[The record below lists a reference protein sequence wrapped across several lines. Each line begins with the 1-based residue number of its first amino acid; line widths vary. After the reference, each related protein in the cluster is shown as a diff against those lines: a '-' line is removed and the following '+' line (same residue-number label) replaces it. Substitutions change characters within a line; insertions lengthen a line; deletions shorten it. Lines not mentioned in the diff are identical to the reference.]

1 LTNNPYPK
9 ALADNDD
16 MSLYSPFVVLGLY
29 VEAFFCFYWLQ
40 KFWPVKVEASRN
52 ASIDGLRGFLAFGVF
67 VHHASIWFVFLKT
80 GVWDVPES
88 RLFAHLGQTTV
99 TLFFMITGYLFFGR
113 LLAQQ
118 ETPIDWFRLYRSRVL
133 RIVPLYLV
141 VMGLTIAM
149 IALIKHTHWLPP
161 TGELWAK
168 KSLLGL
174 ITAGVTWTLAY
185 EWKFYFALPLL
196 GLLMGIRPAW
206 RWIGFAV
213 LMLALTKAHLA
224 WDIHAF
230 AFVGGIA
237 AALLTRHTGFQK
249 MAAHPL
255 ASVWVVA
262 AVALVITGF
271 DTAYA
276 VLPTVLLGTAFCLIA
291 NGANVWGL
299 LSTPLTRAF
308 GEITYSIYLLHGPLL
323 FIVFRFV
330 IGLDEAATFSP
341 VVHWSSLAILIPVL
355 LGLSLASFRL
365 LELPII
371 RRGS

>member
-1 LTNNPYPK
+1 
-9 ALADNDD
+9 
-16 MSLYSPFVVLGLY
+16 
-29 VEAFFCFYWLQ
+29 
-40 KFWPVKVEASRN
+40 VKLEASHN
-52 ASIDGLRGFLAFGVF
+52 ASIDGLRGLLAFGVF

-80 GVWDVPES
+80 GVWDVPDS

-113 LLAQQ
+113 LLTQQ
-118 ETPIDWFRLYRSRVL
+118 QTPIDWFRLYRARVL

-141 VMGLTIAM
+141 VMLLAVVVIAV
-149 IALIKHTHWLPP
+149 IRHTHWLAP

-174 ITAGVTWTLAY
+174 FTAGVTWTLAY

-196 GLLMGIRPAW
+196 GLLMGFRPAW
-206 RWIGFAV
+206 RWLAFGV

-230 AFVGGIA
+230 AFVGGMA
-237 AALLTRHTGFQK
+237 AALLSRYEGFRER
-249 MAAHPL
+249 AAGPL

-262 AVALVITGF
+262 VVALVVTGF

-276 VLPTVLLGTAFCLIA
+276 VVPTVLLGSVFCLIA

-299 LSTPLTRAF
+299 LSASLTRAF
-308 GEITYSIYLLHGPLL
+308 GEITYSVYLLHGPMLFSL
-323 FIVFRFV
+323 FYFIV
-330 IGLDEAATFSP
+330 GYEQAAS
-341 VVHWSSLAILIPVL
+341 WSSTEHWLAMAFAVPVL
-355 LGLSLASFRL
+355 LGVTMLSYRWIEITAMQQ
-365 LELPII
+365 
-371 RRGS
+371 

>member
-1 LTNNPYPK
+1 
-9 ALADNDD
+9 
-16 MSLYSPFVVLGLY
+16 MSLYSPVVVLGLY

-40 KFWPVKVEASRN
+40 KFWPVKLEASRN

-80 GVWDVPES
+80 GVWDVPDS
-88 RLFAHLGQTTV
+88 RLFAHLGQSTV

-118 ETPIDWFRLYRSRVL
+118 QTLINWFRLYRSRVL

-141 VMGLTIAM
+141 VMLLAVVVIAV
-149 IALIKHTHWLPP
+149 IRHTNWLPP

-174 ITAGVTWTLAY
+174 FTAGVTWTLAY

-196 GLLMGIRPAW
+196 GLLMGVRPAW
-206 RWIGFAV
+206 RWLGFAV

-224 WDIHAF
+224 LDIHAF
-230 AFVGGIA
+230 AFVGGMA
-237 AALLTRHTGFQK
+237 AALLSRHTGFRK
-249 MAAHPL
+249 MVAHHL
-255 ASVWVVA
+255 ASVWVVT

-299 LSTPLTRAF
+299 LSAPLTRAF
-308 GEITYSIYLLHGPLL
+308 GEITYSVYLLHGPLL
-323 FIVFRFV
+323 FIVFRLA
-330 IGLDEAATFSP
+330 IGMDQAASFSP
-341 VVHWSSLAILIPVL
+341 NVHWGYVAALIPILMSV
-355 LGLSLASFRL
+355 SLASFKL
-365 LELPII
+365 FELPIT

>member
-1 LTNNPYPK
+1 
-9 ALADNDD
+9 
-16 MSLYSPFVVLGLY
+16 MQLYSPFVVLGLY

-40 KFWPVKVEASRN
+40 KFWPVKLEASRN

-80 GVWDVPES
+80 GVWDVPDS

-113 LLAQQ
+113 LLAQKQ
-118 ETPIDWFRLYRSRVL
+118 TPIDWFRLYRSRVL

-141 VMGLTIAM
+141 VMLLAVVVIAV
-149 IALIKHTHWLPP
+149 IRHTNWLEP

-174 ITAGVTWTLAY
+174 FTAGVTWTLAY

-196 GLLMGIRPAW
+196 GLLMGVRPAW

-224 WDIHAF
+224 LNIHAF
-230 AFVGGIA
+230 AFLGGMA
-237 AALLTRHTGFQK
+237 AALLSSHTGFRK
-249 MAAHPL
+249 VAAHPL
-255 ASVWVVA
+255 ASVWTVA
-262 AVALVITGF
+262 AVALVVTGF

-276 VLPTVLLGTAFCLIA
+276 VVPTVLLGSAFCLIA

-299 LSTPLTRAF
+299 LSSPLTRAF
-308 GEITYSIYLLHGPLL
+308 GEITYSVYLLHGPMLFAL
-323 FIVFRFV
+323 FYFIV
-330 IGLDEAATFSP
+330 GYEQAAS
-341 VVHWSSLAILIPVL
+341 WSSAGHWLAIAFTVPGL
-355 LGLSLASFRL
+355 LGLTMLSHRWI
-365 LELPII
+365 EIPVMQK
-371 RRGS
+371 

>member
-1 LTNNPYPK
+1 
-9 ALADNDD
+9 
-16 MSLYSPFVVLGLY
+16 MSLYSPLVVLGLY

-40 KFWPVKVEASRN
+40 KFWPVKLEASRN
-52 ASIDGLRGFLAFGVF
+52 AAIDGLRSFLAFGVF
-67 VHHASIWFVFLKT
+67 VHHVSIWFVFLKT
-80 GVWDVPES
+80 GVWEVPDS

-118 ETPIDWFRLYRSRVL
+118 QTPVDWFRLYRSRVL

-141 VMGLTIAM
+141 VMLLAVVV
-149 IALIKHTHWLPP
+149 IALIRHTPWLEP

-174 ITAGVTWTLAY
+174 FTAGVTWTLAY

-196 GLLMGIRPAW
+196 GLLMGVRPAW
-206 RWIGFAV
+206 RWLGFAV
-213 LMLALTKAHLA
+213 LMLSLTRAHQA
-224 WDIHAF
+224 MDIHAF

-237 AALLTRHTGFQK
+237 AALLSRHTGFRK

-299 LSTPLTRAF
+299 LSASLTRAF
-308 GEITYSIYLLHGPLL
+308 GEITYSVYLLHGPLL
-323 FIVFRFV
+323 FIVFRFA
-330 IGLDEAATFSP
+330 IGMDEAASFSP
-341 VVHWSSLAILIPVL
+341 AVHWGYVAALIPFL
-355 LGLSLASFRL
+355 LGVSLASFKL
-365 LELPII
+365 FELPII